1 MKHITKIE
9 YIDDVRCRVILDSFD
24 VLELDTFTV
33 STSPLKEG
41 EDFEDEVL
49 EGVIFECDCIKAQKE
64 SIKYLSSRMR
74 TAKQLAKHLAEKG
87 YDGKI
92 IDLTIDRIS
101 SWGYIDDASYA
112 RTFIEYRL
120 SSSKK
125 SWRAIEYDLKLEGV
139 EKDVI
144 VDVLSEYERDESER
158 AFEVAQKI
166 VKDKRDEKTLKRLQ
180 GSLARNGF
188 YWDAISYALKQLGHE
203 EDEDWNE

>member
-9 YIDDVRCRVILDSFD
+9 YIDDVKCRVILDTFD

-41 EDFEDEVL
+41 EDVEDEVF
-49 EGVIFECDCIKAQKE
+49 ESVIFECDCIKAQKE

-87 YDGKI
+87 FDGKI
-92 IDLTIDRIS
+92 IDLTIDRMS
-101 SWGYIDDASYA
+101 SWGYIDDAAYA

-139 EKDVI
+139 PKDVI
-144 VDVLSEYERDESER
+144 LEVLSGYEKDECER
-158 AFEVAQKI
+158 ALEVSLKI
-166 VKDKRDEKTLKRLQ
+166 VKDRRDEKTLKRLQ

>member
-9 YIDDVRCRVILDSFD
+9 YIDDVKCRVILDTFD

-33 STSPLKEG
+33 STSQLKEG

-64 SIKYLSSRMR
+64 SIKYLSARMR

-101 SWGYIDDASYA
+101 SWGYIDDAAYA

-144 VDVLSEYERDESER
+144 NEVLSEYETDESKR
-158 AFEVAQKI
+158 ALEVAQKI
-166 VKDKRDEKTLKRLQ
+166 VKDRRDEKTLKRLQ

-188 YWDAISYALKQLGHE
+188 YWDAISYVLKQLGHE